1 VRRPGRLALTALAVA
16 IPAAALFV
24 AAASDAAS
32 RPDVR
37 GLPAA
42 DAKAVLAAPGWT
54 RLARPPRAAF
64 RPLGAA
70 HPGTKR
76 VVVSETRAQ
85 LTRNGR
91 QAYPY
96 PRGTVVVKTG
106 TTGSVVTL
114 IAIMRKVRAANP
126 KNGGWS
132 FHEYTRSSAA
142 EAFRRTS
149 FPESGCAD
157 CHQNAA
163 RTQRTDWVFYSL
175 R

>member
-1 VRRPGRLALTALAVA
+1 G
-16 IPAAALFV
+16 
-24 AAASDAAS
+24 
-32 RPDVR
+32 
-37 GLPAA
+37 GL
-42 DAKAVLAAPGWT
+42 GG
-54 RLARPPRAAF
+54 
-64 RPLGAA
+64 LGAA
-70 HPGTKR
+70 HPGSKK

-126 KNGGWS
+126 QNGGWS

-142 EAFRRTS
+142 EAFQRTS
-149 FPESGCAD
+149 FPQAGCAG
-157 CHQNAA
+157 CHPHPAPTP
-163 RTQRTDWVFYSL
+163 RPDGGFYSP

>member
-1 VRRPGRLALTALAVA
+1 MRRPGPRTIAALAVA
-16 IPAAALFV
+16 AASVALFV
-24 AAASDAAS
+24 ATASDAAP

-37 GLPAA
+37 GLAPA
-42 DAKAVLAAPGWT
+42 DAKAVLASTGWT
-54 RLARPPRAAF
+54 RLGKPPRAAL
-64 RPLGAA
+64 RALGAA
-70 HPGTKR
+70 HPGSKK

-126 KNGGWS
+126 QNGGWS

-142 EAFRRTS
+142 EAFQRTS
-149 FPESGCAD
+149 FPEAGCAD
-157 CHQNAA
+157 CHANAA

>member
-1 VRRPGRLALTALAVA
+1 L
-16 IPAAALFV
+16 
-24 AAASDAAS
+24 
-32 RPDVR
+32 R
-37 GLPAA
+37 G
-42 DAKAVLAAPGWT
+42 
-54 RLARPPRAAF
+54 
-64 RPLGAA
+64 LGAA
-70 HPGTKR
+70 HPGSKK

-126 KNGGWS
+126 QNGGLS
-132 FHEYTRSSAA
+132 VHPASPPLPA
-142 EAFRRTS
+142 ESCRPQSLPGA
-149 FPESGCAD
+149 GCAA
-157 CHQNAA
+157 CRATAA
-163 RTQRTDWVFYSL
+163 RTQRTDWVFSSL